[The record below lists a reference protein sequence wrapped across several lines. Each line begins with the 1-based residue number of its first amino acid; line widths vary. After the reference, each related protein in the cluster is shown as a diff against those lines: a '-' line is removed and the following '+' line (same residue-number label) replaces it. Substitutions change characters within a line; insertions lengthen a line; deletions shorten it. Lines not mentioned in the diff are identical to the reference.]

1 MGRFETRILCLLAST
16 FFAFRGSQGYQ
27 LKAVKCGAK
36 RRTLPLNF
44 FAFRGKPKP
53 NLWMVTPSI
62 GVALQAVGDAETVP
76 GTEFPA
82 LGKRVR
88 TTQKSWDPQL
98 HSTHSRLEA
107 GV

>member
-1 MGRFETRILCLLAST
+1 MKECRLVLSLILSMGGGMGRFETRFLCLLAST
-16 FFAFRGSQGYQ
+16 
-27 LKAVKCGAK
+27 
-36 RRTLPLNF
+36 F